1 MQKITDSLYYIG
13 VNDHNIDLFE
23 GQYAVPNGMA
33 YNSYL
38 IKDEKIAVL
47 DSVEKAFG
55 DEWLSNIDEVLKGES
70 PDYLIIQHMEPDHSG
85 SIVKFADKYPNAKLI
100 GNAKTFAFLNQFFAQ
115 SYADR
120 QIVVK
125 DGDTLDIGR
134 KLQFV
139 FAPMVHWPEVMLTY
153 DTKEKT
159 LFSADAFG
167 KFGALDAD
175 EAWLDEARR
184 YYIGI
189 VGKYGVQVQSLLKKA
204 ATLDIQRICS
214 LHGPVIENN
223 ISDVISKYDTWS
235 SYAAEKEGVLI
246 CYTSIYGNTEK
257 AAFLLKEKL
266 YAKGVN
272 VAIYDI
278 ARMDLSLAVAEAFA
292 YGKIVFATTTYN
304 NDIFPAMRNFISN
317 LCERNFQNK
326 KLAIIE
332 NGSWGVQAGRIIK
345 SMLEGS
351 KNIVFSEN
359 TVTIKSALND
369 ESRSQID
376 ALADELK

>member
-1 MQKITDSLYYIG
+1 
-13 VNDHNIDLFE
+13 
-23 GQYAVPNGMA
+23 
-33 YNSYL
+33 
-38 IKDEKIAVL
+38 
-47 DSVEKAFG
+47 
-55 DEWLSNIDEVLKGES
+55 
-70 PDYLIIQHMEPDHSG
+70 
-85 SIVKFADKYPNAKLI
+85 
-100 GNAKTFAFLNQFFAQ
+100 
-115 SYADR
+115 
-120 QIVVK
+120 
-125 DGDTLDIGR
+125 
-134 KLQFV
+134 
-139 FAPMVHWPEVMLTY
+139 MVHWPEVMLTY